1 MENFIFLIMILI
13 FIFQGIANIL
23 KRREES
29 RKEIPV
35 PQEEEHYEVLPP
47 REEEPITV
55 PEETIPPLPEEWQ
68 EELPEVVEEP
78 YQETVSRTEPKLTGS
93 LRFRSPH
100 FPISQEK
107 AAEKIASLVPAVPYE
122 REELIK
128 IGYMAGLTTEKLKDG
143 IILSTILGPPKAYK
157 FMGRV

>member
-47 REEEPITV
+47 REEEPIPV

-78 YQETVSRTEPKLTGS
+78 IIY
-93 LRFRSPH
+93 
-100 FPISQEK
+100 QEK

-128 IGYMAGLTTEKLKDG
+128 IGHMAGFTTEKLKDG

>member
-47 REEEPITV
+47 REEEPIPV

-68 EELPEVVEEP
+68 VDFPEVEVEEP
-78 YQETVSRTEPKLTGS
+78 IIY
-93 LRFRSPH
+93 
-100 FPISQEK
+100 QEK

-128 IGYMAGLTTEKLKDG
+128 IGHMAGLTTEKLKDG
-143 IILSTILGPPKAYK
+143 IILSVILGPPKAYK

>member
-68 EELPEVVEEP
+68 EELPEVKVEEP
-78 YQETVSRTEPKLTGS
+78 IIY
-93 LRFRSPH
+93 
-100 FPISQEK
+100 QEK
-107 AAEKIASLVPAVPYE
+107 AAEKIVSLEPAVPYE